1 MIVYIS
7 YDEPRR
13 FPWGRVLAILL
24 ALVALAVVISGA
36 VWLVNNGQNRTAAA
50 PASGSPAHAV
60 PLPEAVAPL
69 YAANTNTIFL
79 VDVSES
85 IKEGGNLDALKFSL
99 LNVALPYSNPAAGT
113 AAENSRVALV
123 AFTNARETLVPLGS
137 LDDTGNQRAWLESM
151 ETLETEDEGA
161 FIFDAVNDMYDRLA
175 DESDD
180 TRSKV
185 IVLLTDGADGGV
197 VRGTDE
203 PVYSEMS
210 RDDLVT
216 KLATGSIT
224 VHTIGFGEAADH
236 ISLKILAQVTD
247 GEYIYAS
254 R

>member
-36 VWLVNNGQNRTAAA
+36 VWLVNNGQDSSAAA
-50 PASGSPAHAV
+50 PADAV
-60 PLPEAVAPL
+60 PLLEAVAPL
-69 YAANTNTIFL
+69 YAPNTNTIFL
-79 VDVSES
+79 VDVSKS
-85 IKEGGNLDALKFSL
+85 IQEGGNLDALKSSL

-113 AAENSRVALV
+113 AAENSRTALV
-123 AFTNARETLVPLGS
+123 TFSTETKELVPLTS
-137 LDDTGNQRAWLESM
+137 LADADGQREWLKKVG
-151 ETLETEDEGA
+151 TLETVDEGA
-161 FIFDAVNDMYDRLA
+161 FIFDAVNDVYDRLA
-175 DESDD
+175 DESGDA
-180 TRSKV
+180 RSKV

-203 PVYSEMS
+203 PVDSEMS

-236 ISLKILAQVTD
+236 ISLKILARVTD